1 MPTRKEILQTKI
13 DTNLATGTN
22 ITAIEHRDVETSIM
36 NATIPVNRGWFTGL
50 DANGTTVG
58 TNLTCGGDVTSAVI
72 VNTSDYSSVSVYFAT
87 SMINTNYIV
96 KIHVQSLNTTD
107 PHLDAACSNPV
118 FRIIDATNVYIN
130 IKELTGGTQNLRFHL
145 ETFSLDY

>member
-13 DTNLATGTN
+13 NTDLATGTS
-22 ITAIEHRDVETSIM
+22 ITAAEHRGIEFAIT
-36 NATIPVNRGWFTGL
+36 NATIPVNRGWFTAL
-50 DANGTTVG
+50 DVNGTAIG
-58 TNLTCGGDVTSAVI
+58 TNLTCGGDVTLAVI
-72 VNTSDYSSVSVYFAT
+72 VNTANYSSVSVYFAT

-107 PHLDAACSNPV
+107 PHLDAACFNPV
-118 FRIIDATNVYIN
+118 FRIIDATNVHIN
-130 IKELTGGTQNLRFHL
+130 IKEFVSGTQNVRIHL